1 LTAYRL
7 TFTPAEPY
15 FFGNEKTFRFPD
27 AKIAGQFDNP
37 YFIRSESIPSQTTL
51 FGAVRYLLL
60 NDRDPSFASYPEN
73 YEKRIGPN
81 SFSLIQTEKQKFG
94 IIHAMSP
101 VFLQNA
107 DGIYV
112 KTPFDHLAGEKI
124 YTPFHRAPLT
134 ADGVVPKREY
144 ADNYDVKKGISDSFM
159 NIGTGAVVDAD
170 VIFRTVTRVGID
182 KKKNDDAFFK
192 KEFRMLNPGWS
203 FGVYLTLDLA
213 PEDAPELDPVVFLGQ
228 NKAAFRVTCTPEDDR
243 IAEQVYAILPPNTV
257 YCLGDTCADS
267 DIYPKFTFA
276 ATQIRDHRMYETKP
290 DGRIGKGSILH
301 RLLRAGSVFWFDPAS
316 LNEADIAA
324 LFNHPNART
333 IGMNSIIIKK

>member
-1 LTAYRL
+1 MTTYRL

-27 AKIAGQFDNP
+27 AKITGQFDNL
-37 YFIRSESIPSQTTL
+37 YFICSENIPAQTTL

-60 NDRDPSFASYPEN
+60 NNRNPSFVSYPKD

-81 SFSLIQTEKQKFG
+81 SFSLKQTEKQDFG
-94 IIHAMSP
+94 IIHEMSH
-101 VFLQNA
+101 VFLQKENE
-107 DGIYV
+107 IYV
-112 KTPFDHLAGEKI
+112 KTPFDHFAGEKV
-124 YTPFHRAPLT
+124 YTPFHRSPLT
-134 ADGVVPKREY
+134 ADGVAPKREY

-159 NIGTGAVVDAD
+159 NIGTGAVIDAD
-170 VIFRTVTRVGID
+170 AIFRTVTRVGID

-192 KEFRMLNPGWS
+192 KEIRMLNPGWS
-203 FGVYLTLDLA
+203 FGVYLTLDLVPA
-213 PEDAPELDPVVFLGQ
+213 DGPELDPFVFLGQ
-228 NKAAFRVTCTPEDDR
+228 NKAAFRVTCTPEDNR

-290 DGRIGKGSILH
+290 DGRIVKGSILH
-301 RLLRAGSVFWFDPAS
+301 KLLRAGSVFWFDPAS
-316 LNEADIAA
+316 LNDAEIAA